1 MLVRIH
7 ENKKFLIIFCMLGFF
22 AGIIYANL
30 MSEDTIAGMGIF
42 SEFFLNQYIQAEI
55 DMTEYLWYVVRV
67 RAVPLI
73 LVAALGCT
81 RLRKGIAAGFLAWT
95 GFGGGMIM
103 TSAVLKMGLKGLI
116 LCLIALTP
124 HFVFYAAGF
133 MVLLWYLFT
142 YPEAKWN
149 PSKMISMVLFIIVGI
164 LLECYVNPIIMEL
177 FLKTL

>member
-1 MLVRIH
+1 VRIQ
-7 ENKKFLIIFCMLGFF
+7 ENKKILIVFCMLGFLT
-22 AGIIYANL
+22 GIVYANL
-30 MSEDTIAGMGIF
+30 MSKDYIASMGIF
-42 SEFFLNQYIQAEI
+42 NEFFLTQYSQAEI
-55 DMTEYLWYVVRV
+55 DVIEYMWYVVRV
-67 RAVPLI
+67 RTAPLI
-73 LVAALGCT
+73 LVGALGCT

-95 GFGGGMIM
+95 GFCGGMIM
-103 TSAVLKMGLKGLI
+103 TSAVLKMGVKGVI

-133 MVLLWYLFT
+133 FILLWYLFT

-149 PSKMISMVLFIIVGI
+149 LTKTVSMVLFVAVGI

>member
-1 MLVRIH
+1 
-7 ENKKFLIIFCMLGFF
+7 
-22 AGIIYANL
+22 
-30 MSEDTIAGMGIF
+30 
-42 SEFFLNQYIQAEI
+42 
-55 DMTEYLWYVVRV
+55 MTEYLWYVVRV

-124 HFVFYAAGF
+124 HFVHGSA
-133 MVLLWYLFT
+133 VVSVYL
-142 YPEAKWN
+142 
-149 PSKMISMVLFIIVGI
+149 SGSQ
-164 LLECYVNPIIMEL
+164 MESV
-177 FLKTL
+177 